1 MNNPFLSQTSHPVAV
16 KYFSKAISSFNSKLN
31 IFLYASV
38 RKAEGQDISEITINW
53 IEFEVFKLGF
63 DNELLKEYIE
73 VYWQLDD
80 VKKGVTPDSINSID
94 YIYKC
99 IEGLKI
105 KEGRTIE
112 MKMEFYVINTFPIL
126 FPLTDFKKL
135 ISEVECHYCQITLNK
150 IKSLVEGRKIFKK
163 QITRGWS
170 MEIDRKE
177 PNLEYFKDNCVPCC
191 YWCNNAKTD
200 EYNEAEFL
208 IIAQGIRQIWEKRLA
223 NS

>member
-80 VKKGVTPDSINSID
+80 VT
-94 YIYKC
+94 
-99 IEGLKI
+99 

-112 MKMEFYVINTFPIL
+112 MKMEVYVINTFPIL